1 MSTITNAG
9 GRPGIPLAD
18 LAFAYELWHAGLPWK
33 QICRH
38 VSWERTALIKGI
50 AQRVKN

>member
-1 MSTITNAG
+1 MA
-9 GRPGIPLAD
+9 RPEIPLAD
-18 LAFAYELWHAGLPWK
+18 LAFAYELREIGFTWK

-50 AQRVKN
+50 ARRMN